1 MFGKLPWLISHSR
14 RTMTIIRQN
23 IGFSLA
29 VKALFA
35 GLTAFGMAT
44 MWGAIA
50 ADVGVSLLVVMNAL
64 RLLRARDDRPAEPPT
79 GGEALGDRMAVGAL
93 THGH

>member
-1 MFGKLPWLISHSR
+1 
-14 RTMTIIRQN
+14 
-23 IGFSLA
+23 
-29 VKALFA
+29 
-35 GLTAFGMAT
+35 MAT
-44 MWGAIA
+44 RWGAIA

-64 RLLRARDDRPAEPPT
+64 RLLRARDDRPAEPPR